1 VRFGLS
7 AEQES
12 FDRAL
17 GDVLA
22 AAEVPAAVRAWAAG
36 EPGPGLALW
45 SALAEMGVTA
55 LRVPE
60 NHGGVGATA
69 LDMVVAFTRLGYH
82 GVPGPWVESAV
93 LAPAVLSAVGDP
105 DKVLGRL
112 VDGAALVT
120 LAAPPLAPYALDT
133 GVAERLYILEG
144 GVVWRGIPQ
153 ARRESVDRARLLTVV
168 GVGDRVAQVGAA
180 TAERGLDEAAL
191 ACAAQLLGAG
201 RRLLDD
207 SVAYVGVRRQ
217 FGRVIGQYQALKH
230 ALADIRVALDFA
242 APLLHGAA
250 EALDAD
256 DPGTSLEVSAAK
268 VATAAAATRA
278 ARTALQVHGAI
289 GYTEEFDLSIWLTKV
304 RALAGAWG
312 TSSWHRQR
320 VLDELAE
327 RDGPRAAPGLPHR
340 EVTRESAP

>member
-22 AAEVPAAVRAWAAG
+22 KAEVPAAVRAWAG
-36 EPGPGLALW
+36 GDPGPGLVLW

-60 NHGGVGATA
+60 DQGGAGATA
-69 LDMVVAFTRLGYH
+69 LDLVVAFTRLGYH

-93 LAPAVLSAVGDP
+93 LAPAVLSAAGDP
-105 DKVLGRL
+105 DRVLGRL
-112 VDGAALVT
+112 ADGSARVT
-120 LAAPPLAPYALDT
+120 LAAPPLAPYALDAD
-133 GVAERLYILEG
+133 VAERLYVLDG
-144 GVVWRGIPQ
+144 GVVRRGLPQ

-168 GVGDRVAQVGAA
+168 GTGDPVAEIGAA
-180 TAERGLDEAAL
+180 AADRGLDEATL
-191 ACAAQLLGAG
+191 ACSAQLLGAG

-230 ALADIRVALDFA
+230 ALADVRVALDFA

-256 DPGTSLEVSAAK
+256 DPGTILEVSAAK
-268 VATAAAATRA
+268 VSTASAAMRA

-289 GYTEEFDLSIWLTKV
+289 GYTEEFDLSIWLSKV

-312 TSSWHRQR
+312 TSAWHRQR

-327 RDGPRAAPGLPHR
+327 RDGLRTAPGPRHR
-340 EVTRESAP
+340 EDTREPTP

>member
-1 VRFGLS
+1 VKFGVS
-7 AEQES
+7 AEQDS

-22 AAEVPAAVRAWAAG
+22 AAEVPAAVRAWAG
-36 EPGPGLALW
+36 GDPGPGLVLW

-60 NHGGVGATA
+60 SHGGLGATA
-69 LDMVVAFTRLGYH
+69 LDMVAAFTRLGYH

-93 LAPAVLSAVGDP
+93 LAPAVLSAAGDP
-105 DKVLGRL
+105 DQVLRRL
-112 VDGAALVT
+112 ADGSARVT
-120 LAAPPLAPYALDT
+120 LAAPPLAPYALDAD
-133 GVAERLYILEG
+133 VAERLYILDG
-144 GVVWRGIPQ
+144 GLLRRGLPQ
-153 ARRESVDRARLLTVV
+153 ARRASVDRARLLTVLEA
-168 GVGDRVAQVGAA
+168 GDPVAAVGAPA
-180 TAERGLDEAAL
+180 AVRALDEAAL

-217 FGRVIGQYQALKH
+217 FGRVIGQYQAIKH
-230 ALADIRVALDFA
+230 ALADIKVALDFA

-256 DPGTSLEVSAAK
+256 DPGASLEISAAK
-268 VATAAAATRA
+268 VLTAAAATRA

-304 RALAGAWG
+304 RALSGVWG
-312 TSSWHRQR
+312 TASWHRQR
-320 VLDELAE
+320 VLDALAE
-327 RDGPRAAPGLPHR
+327 RDGLTAAPGCDHR
-340 EVTRESAP
+340 EEMTEPAP

>member
-1 VRFGLS
+1 MKFGLS
-7 AEQES
+7 AEHES

-36 EPGPGLALW
+36 DPARGLALW

-93 LAPAVLSAVGDP
+93 LAPAVLSAAGDP
-105 DKVLGRL
+105 DNILGRL
-112 VDGAALVT
+112 ADGSARVT
-120 LAAPPLAPYALDT
+120 LAAPPLAPYALDAD
-133 GVAERLYILEG
+133 VAERLYILDG
-144 GVVWRGIPQ
+144 GVVRRGFPQ
-153 ARRESVDRARLLTVV
+153 ARRQSVDRARLLTVAEVGDPVADV
-168 GVGDRVAQVGAA
+168 GVAVAVRA
-180 TAERGLDEAAL
+180 LDEAAL
-191 ACAAQLLGAG
+191 GCAAQLLGAG

-230 ALADIRVALDFA
+230 ALADVKVALDFA

-256 DPGTSLEVSAAK
+256 DPGAPLEVSAAK

-289 GYTEEFDLSIWLTKV
+289 GYTEEFDLSLWLTKV
-304 RALAGAWG
+304 RALAGVWG

-327 RDGPRAAPGLPHR
+327 RDGLSTAPGPQHR
-340 EVTRESAP
+340 EETREPAL

>member
-1 VRFGLS
+1 MRFGLS

-22 AAEVPAAVRAWAAG
+22 KAEVPAAVRAWAG
-36 EPGPGLALW
+36 GDPGPGLVLW

-60 NHGGVGATA
+60 DHGGVGAA
-69 LDMVVAFTRLGYH
+69 VLDMVVAFTRLGYH

-93 LAPAVLSAVGDP
+93 LAPAVLSAAGDP

-112 VDGAALVT
+112 VDGSARVT
-120 LAAPPLAPYALDT
+120 LAAPPLAPYALDAD
-133 GVAERLYILEG
+133 VAERLYLLAG
-144 GVVWRGIPQ
+144 GMVCRGVPQ

-168 GVGDRVAQVGAA
+168 GAGDPVAEIGAA
-180 TAERGLDEAAL
+180 TAARGLDEATL

-230 ALADIRVALDFA
+230 ALADVRVGLDFA

-268 VATAAAATRA
+268 VSTANAAMRA

-289 GYTEEFDLSIWLTKV
+289 GYTEEFDLSIWLSKV
-304 RALAGAWG
+304 RALSGAWG

-320 VLDELAE
+320 VLDELAK
-327 RDGPRAAPGLPHR
+327 RDGLPAAPGLQHR
-340 EVTRESAP
+340 EVTREAAP

>member
-22 AAEVPAAVRAWAAG
+22 AAEVPAAVRAWAG
-36 EPGPGLALW
+36 GDPGPGLVLW
-45 SALAEMGVTA
+45 SALADMGVTA

-60 NHGGVGATA
+60 NHGGVGAAA

-93 LAPAVLSAVGDP
+93 LAPAVLSAAGDP
-105 DKVLGRL
+105 DQVLRRL
-112 VDGAALVT
+112 ADGSARVT
-120 LAAPPLAPYALDT
+120 LAAPPLAPYALDAD
-133 GVAERLYILEG
+133 VAERLYILDG
-144 GVVWRGIPQ
+144 GLVRPGRPQ
-153 ARRESVDRARLLTVV
+153 DRRESVDRARLLTVLEA
-168 GVGDRVAQVGAA
+168 GDPVAQVGAA
-180 TAERGLDEAAL
+180 AAVRALDEAAL

-207 SVAYVGVRRQ
+207 SVAYAGVRRQ
-217 FGRVIGQYQALKH
+217 FGRAIGQYQALKH

-242 APLLHGAA
+242 APLVHGAA

-256 DPGTSLEVSAAK
+256 DPGASLEVSAAK
-268 VATAAAATRA
+268 VATATAAVRA

-304 RALAGAWG
+304 RALSGVWG

-327 RDGPRAAPGLPHR
+327 RDRLRTAPGPQYR
-340 EVTRESAP
+340 EDMREPTP

>member
-22 AAEVPAAVRAWAAG
+22 AAEVPAAVRAWAG
-36 EPGPGLALW
+36 SDPGPGLALW

-60 NHGGVGATA
+60 SHGGVGATV

-93 LAPAVLSAVGDP
+93 LAPAVLSAAGDP
-105 DKVLGRL
+105 DQVLGRL
-112 VDGAALVT
+112 VDGSALVT
-120 LAAPPLAPYALDT
+120 LAAPPLAPYALDAD
-133 GVAERLYILEG
+133 VAERLYLLDG
-144 GVVWRGIPQ
+144 GVVWRGLPQ
-153 ARRESVDRARLLTVV
+153 DRRESVDRARLLTVV
-168 GVGDRVAQVGAA
+168 RPGDPVAEVGAA
-180 TAERGLDEAAL
+180 TAVRGLDEAAL

-217 FGRVIGQYQALKH
+217 FGRVIGQYQAVKH

-242 APLLHGAA
+242 APLVHGAA

-256 DPGTSLEVSAAK
+256 DPGASLEVSAAK
-268 VATAAAATRA
+268 VSTAAAAIRA

-289 GYTEEFDLSIWLTKV
+289 GYTEEFDLSIWLSKV

-327 RDGPRAAPGLPHR
+327 RDGLRTVPGRQHR
-340 EVTRESAP
+340 EDTREPTR

>member
-22 AAEVPAAVRAWAAG
+22 AAKVPAAVRAWAVG
-36 EPGPGLALW
+36 DPGPGLALW
-45 SALAEMGVTA
+45 SALADMGVTA

-93 LAPAVLSAVGDP
+93 LAPAVLSAAGDP

-112 VDGAALVT
+112 ADGSARVT
-120 LAAPPLAPYALDT
+120 MAAPPLAPYALDADI
-133 GVAERLYILEG
+133 VERVYILDG
-144 GVVWRGIPQ
+144 GLVRRGRPQ
-153 ARRESVDRARLLTVV
+153 ARRESVDRARLLTVLEA
-168 GVGDRVAQVGAA
+168 GDPVTQVAAA
-180 TAERGLDEAAL
+180 AAVRALDEAAL

-207 SVAYVGVRRQ
+207 SVAYAGVRRQ
-217 FGRVIGQYQALKH
+217 FGRAIGQYQALKH
-230 ALADIRVALDFA
+230 ALADIKVALDFA
-242 APLLHGAA
+242 APLVHGAA

-256 DPGTSLEVSAAK
+256 DPGASLEVSAAK
-268 VATAAAATRA
+268 VATATAAVRA

-304 RALAGAWG
+304 RALAGVWG

-327 RDGPRAAPGLPHR
+327 RDRLRPAPSPRQLSD
-340 EVTRESAP
+340 TREPTS